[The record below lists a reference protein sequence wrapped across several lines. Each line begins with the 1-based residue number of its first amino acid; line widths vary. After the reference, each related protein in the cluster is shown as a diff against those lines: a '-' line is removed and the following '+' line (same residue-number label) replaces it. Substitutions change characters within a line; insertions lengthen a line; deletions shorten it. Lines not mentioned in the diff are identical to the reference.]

1 MSTEPGVG
9 HLDEEALVLHYFGE
23 DKGETREAAQRH
35 LATCV
40 ACRDE
45 LDQIGDALA
54 TVSASAPPEPP
65 DGFERVMWARVS
77 RQLEAPLATDWRAWF
92 TRTRLAMAGAAV
104 VLLAVAFVAG
114 RWTREPQTMPPT
126 EVLVTLAPETAL
138 VLATGDYL
146 ERAQMTLAEVL
157 HADGDGPSLAAEQE
171 RAADLVAVG
180 RLIRQSVNRAGDAAM
195 ADVLDDLERVLVEIA
210 NRADGWSPDE
220 LEAFKAR
227 LDAGG
232 MLFRLRVVSAEM
244 RQRSERRSAPT
255 T

>member
-1 MSTEPGVG
+1 MRTEPGVG

-23 DKGETREAAQRH
+23 DQGATREAVERH
-35 LATCV
+35 LATCE

-45 LDQIGDALA
+45 LEQIGNALA
-54 TVSASAPPEPP
+54 MVSASASPEAP

-77 RQLEAPLATDWRAWF
+77 GQLEAPRSAGWRAWF

-104 VLLAVAFVAG
+104 ALVAVAFVAG
-114 RWTREPQTMPPT
+114 RWTREPQATPPV

-157 HADGDGPSLAAEQE
+157 HADADGRGLAAEGE
-171 RAADLVAVG
+171 RAADLVAAS
-180 RLIRQSVNRAGDAAM
+180 RLIRQSVSRAGDAAM

-210 NRADGWSPDE
+210 NRADSWSPDE

-232 MLFRLRVVSAEM
+232 MLFRLRVVNAEM
-244 RQRSERRSAPT
+244 RQRSERRPPIT
-255 T
+255 